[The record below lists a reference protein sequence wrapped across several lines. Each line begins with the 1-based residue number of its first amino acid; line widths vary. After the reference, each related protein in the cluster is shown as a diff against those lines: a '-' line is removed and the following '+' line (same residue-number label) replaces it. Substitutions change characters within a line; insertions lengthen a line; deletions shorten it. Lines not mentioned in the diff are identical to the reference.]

1 VAVTKQKQQ
10 GNKAEL
16 AVALRLTEMGASV
29 AWPYGDG
36 AAWDL
41 LADFDGKLS
50 RIQVKSGNTAN
61 QIGTVRVNLYRGY
74 KSTVRYTSA
83 DADFIVA
90 VAADIGTY
98 IIPVADITKTR
109 LYTWTGGQ
117 RRGQL
122 PHYEQYKEAW
132 HLLK

>member
-1 VAVTKQKQQ
+1 MGVTKHKQQ

-41 LADFDGKLS
+41 LADFDGKLT
-50 RIQVKSGNTAN
+50 RIQVKSSNMVN
-61 QIGTVRVNLYRGY
+61 QRGTVRVNLYKGY
-74 KSTVRYTSA
+74 KSAVRYTLKE
-83 DADFIVA
+83 ADFIIA
-90 VAADIGTY
+90 VAAHVGTY
-98 IIPVADITKTR
+98 IIPVDKITKTR

-122 PHYEQYKEAW
+122 PHYEAFKEAW

>member
-1 VAVTKQKQQ
+1 MAVTKNKQQ

-16 AVALRLTEMGASV
+16 AVALRLTELGASV

-50 RIQVKSGNTAN
+50 RLQVKSSNMVNAR
-61 QIGTVRVNLYRGY
+61 GTVRVNLYHGY
-74 KSTVRYTSA
+74 KTTVRYTSD

-109 LYTWTGGQ
+109 LYAWTGGQ

-122 PHYEQYKEAW
+122 PHYEPYKEAW

>member
-1 VAVTKQKQQ
+1 VAVTKNKQQ

-16 AVALRLTEMGASV
+16 AVALRLTELGASV

-50 RIQVKSGNTAN
+50 RLQVKSSNMVNAR
-61 QIGTVRVNLYRGY
+61 GTVRVNLYRGC
-74 KSTVRYTSA
+74 KLTVRYTSD

-109 LYTWTGGQ
+109 LYAWTGGQ

-122 PHYEQYKEAW
+122 PYYEPYKEAW